1 MTQAAI
7 FDLDGTLIDL
17 PVDWEAL
24 FDKLRQIMHTQN
36 VRPLTLTIS
45 SLDAQTRKLAFA
57 VWDEAELAV
66 APKFKL
72 IDEGMK
78 VYHEN
83 ANKPKILIT
92 MQGKKAV
99 NAILDQMKIQFDGV
113 ITREDSLSR
122 ERQLAMAIEKL
133 KIPARDALFV
143 GDADS
148 DAAAAQ
154 KTGCQFHMIR

>member
-92 MQGKKAV
+92 MQGKKSRQRHSRS
-99 NAILDQMKIQFDGV
+99 D
-113 ITREDSLSR
+113 EDTVRWRHNKRGLIKQR
-122 ERQLAMAIEKL
+122 
-133 KIPARDALFV
+133 
-143 GDADS
+143 
-148 DAAAAQ
+148 
-154 KTGCQFHMIR
+154 KTTCHGY